1 MSFYGKQRSVGSK
14 YKKSFS
20 AYPYTKRSRTTR
32 SYSKSQKSGSAAY
45 TLVQHTDLGQY
56 AINTGGIATADT
68 TLAWAVKL
76 NDFGNATQLV
86 ELYDQFRIKKLTF
99 HIFPLMQSPVQ
110 QYAAVGTD
118 LACLPTLYTAI
129 DYTDDTP
136 VGCDEILEYSNA
148 KVMPFNR
155 SCYRALYPK
164 TNITTT
170 TGTMQMNGFI
180 PTANQ
185 TQLWYGLKM
194 AIQNLRTGSATS
206 EFYYQVTC
214 KAEIEFKN
222 VK

>member
-20 AYPYTKRSRTTR
+20 AYPYTKRSRSTR
-32 SYSKSQKSGSAAY
+32 SYSKGQKSGSQGY
-45 TLVQHTDLGQY
+45 TLIQHTDLGQY
-56 AINTGGIATADT
+56 SFDTGGASADYTA
-68 TLAWAVKL
+68 AWAVKL
-76 NDFGNATQLV
+76 EDFGNATQLV

-99 HIFPLMQSPVQ
+99 QIFPLVQTPLQ
-110 QYAAVGTD
+110 QYLPVGSD

-129 DYTDDTP
+129 DYTDNTP
-136 VGCDEILEYSNA
+136 VGCDAILEYSNA

-155 SCYRALYPK
+155 TCYRALNPK

-194 AIQNLRTGSATS
+194 AIQNQRTSTAES
-206 EFYYQVTC
+206 EFYYQVIC